1 LNDSGSI
8 GWQGK
13 LEELEYYQNAKKNNL
28 PVRMLDVAENW
39 LRKELIKN
47 KELRKLEKAQGS
59 VAYELDPTD
68 RQGGYASGRGIMM
81 KEVASAPLVKKG
93 K

>member
-1 LNDSGSI
+1 MKILITGTAGFI
-8 GWQGK
+8 GFS
-13 LEELEYYQNAKKNNL
+13 LA
-28 PVRMLDVAENW
+28 
-39 LRKELIKN
+39 KELIKN